1 MSQLTAINVVANII
15 CMGSMLHL
23 IVRVFGN
30 PRSPVYA
37 NKWGAYACKLA
48 ASVTFCGAVAN
59 VATLSTPTWSEAL
72 LNIGVSLNFL
82 WISYFMQTLNR
93 KPAIRKT
100 VRKLIY
106 AKPRQ
111 EKLDPIRNKKAR

>member
-1 MSQLTAINVVANII
+1 MNPLTAINVVANIA

-37 NKWGAYACKLA
+37 NKWGAYACKAA

-59 VATLSTPTWSEAL
+59 VATLSTPTWSEVL

-82 WISYFMQTLNR
+82 WISYFMQTLNHKTPTK
-93 KPAIRKT
+93 KP
-100 VRKLIY
+100 VRKSIY
-106 AKPRQ
+106 AKQRQ
-111 EKLDPIRNKKAR
+111 EKLDSLRDKKTR